1 MSPFYFNDIIFVR
14 WLALIWSFFSLGEA
28 LFVYLRNRKSLLN
41 CLWAGVSLGVGIWC
55 FGCYLLLVSQTKI
68 EAVFASRIL
77 QFGSIPIPILQ
88 LHFAYLFI
96 DISKKRRRLLCAGY
110 VLTFILLISDLFTPF
125 FLSDVSPNLY
135 FRFFPVAGYL
145 YHIFTF
151 MYFGISF
158 YWIYILTKSLP
169 SLSPLKRNQAKYVA
183 IASVIGIIGGGS
195 TFFLVYNIP
204 IPPFPA

>member
-110 VLTFILLISDLFTPF
+110 VLTFILLISGAKMF
-125 FLSDVSPNLY
+125 
-135 FRFFPVAGYL
+135 
-145 YHIFTF
+145 
-151 MYFGISF
+151 IS
-158 YWIYILTKSLP
+158 
-169 SLSPLKRNQAKYVA
+169 A
-183 IASVIGIIGGGS
+183 
-195 TFFLVYNIP
+195 
-204 IPPFPA
+204 